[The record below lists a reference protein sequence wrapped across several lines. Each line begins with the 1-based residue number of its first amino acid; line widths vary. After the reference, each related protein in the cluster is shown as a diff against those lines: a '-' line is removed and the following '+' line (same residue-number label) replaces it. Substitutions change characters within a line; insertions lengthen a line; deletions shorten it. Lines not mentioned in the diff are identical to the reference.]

1 MEYLFL
7 LSRMLFG
14 GYFLW
19 NGYKHFKNTASLA
32 GYAASKHVP
41 SPQLMVRLSGALLI
55 IGGAGIILGF
65 AVGLAVAALVAFL
78 VPVTF
83 MMHDYWKETDPMVRM
98 NQQIAFAKN
107 IALLGAALAY
117 LFIPGPWFLA
127 L

>member
-7 LSRMLFG
+7 LSRILFG

-19 NGYKHFKNTASLA
+19 NGYKHFKGVVGLSH
-32 GYAASKHVP
+32 YAASKGVP
-41 SPQLMVRLSGALLI
+41 SARAAVLGSGALLI
-55 IGGAGIILGF
+55 IGGAGILLGV

-98 NQQIAFAKN
+98 NQQIMFTKN
-107 IALLGAALAY
+107 IALLGGALAY
-117 LFIPGPWFLA
+117 LFIPGPWFLT